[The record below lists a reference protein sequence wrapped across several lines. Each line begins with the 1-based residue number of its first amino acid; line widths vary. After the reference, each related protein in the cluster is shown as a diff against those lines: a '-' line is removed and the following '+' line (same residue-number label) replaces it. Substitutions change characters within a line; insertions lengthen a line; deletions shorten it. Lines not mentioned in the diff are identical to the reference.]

1 MFRLLLIATASLLA
15 SAAPLQALAADQ
27 QYAFI
32 YDSSA
37 YQVRITGKLLG
48 SLQPDGNTILVSQML
63 GVPSFN
69 GAPAVALPF
78 VDALIDVVGGS
89 AYLPPVVSLDGRR
102 MDFAACTSAAC
113 NDGFG
118 FEASGV
124 AGFPVVYALASFGNI
139 DANLYR
145 PTDWSISAVSEISAV
160 PEAGTWLLMALG
172 LCGLAARRRL
182 G

>member
-1 MFRLLLIATASLLA
+1 MFRPLLIATATLLA
-15 SAAPLQALAADQ
+15 SSAPLQAQAADQ
-27 QYAFI
+27 PYAFT
-32 YDSSA
+32 YDSTA
-37 YQVRITGKLLG
+37 YQARITGTLLG
-48 SLQPDGNTILVSQML
+48 SLQPDGNTILVSQVL

-78 VDALIDVVGGS
+78 VDSLIDVVGRT
-89 AYLPPVVSLDGRR
+89 AFLPAVVSLDGRR

-113 NDGFG
+113 SDGFG
-118 FEASGV
+118 FEASGI

-145 PTDWSISAVSEISAV
+145 PTDWSISAV

-172 LCGLAARRRL
+172 LCGLAARRRQ